1 MPSHPYYLRLADRPT
16 HASAIA
22 IDDLLASRAGPARD
36 ALAAQLPW
44 PIEGVDAVVLDAPAD
59 AALFGPELQRDFT
72 LVTDEFVA
80 PGLFRPVSDVAT
92 APTLLYIRTTELS
105 R

>member
-1 MPSHPYYLRLADRPT
+1 VTNHTALLADGT
-16 HASAIA
+16 H
-22 IDDLLASRAGPARD
+22 LAD
-36 ALAAQLPW
+36 ALIAHGDVRLT
-44 PIEGVDAVVLDAPAD
+44 
-59 AALFGPELQRDFT
+59 ALFGPELQRDFT